1 VSGIH
6 QFVPMLH
13 RGDAVGRHTL
23 RLREVMAA
31 RGIRSQIYVELVD
44 PETASET
51 RPFASYAQEA
61 ESGDVL
67 VYQFATA
74 SAIAAWLQARPETLV
89 VNYHNVTPPA
99 LYAAWDNGMARHQ
112 LRAQSELRALAPR
125 AALGLAVSSFN
136 ERELREAGYGRTA
149 VVPPAAMVPTG
160 PAAAP
165 TRTSTES
172 GGRFEAPKPHRPGA
186 RWICVGRLAPNK
198 AIEFAAMALLVSRA
212 HDDAGATLEV
222 VGRPVVPSYTTAL
235 HRFIDELGLHDAV
248 TFSGALSDHELGAA
262 MADADVL
269 VMTSL
274 HEGFGV
280 PVLEAMTVGL
290 PVVAN
295 RIGALPEVVD
305 DGGLLV
311 DTTDPSALAGAV
323 GRLRGEPGLKE
334 ALAEAARRRVAE
346 LDLPSAGDRAVD
358 LVAALRG

>member
-1 VSGIH
+1 
-6 QFVPMLH
+6 MLH

-51 RPFASYAQEA
+51 RPFASYAEEA

-89 VNYHNVTPPA
+89 VNYHNVTPPD

-125 AALGLAVSSFN
+125 ATLGLAVSSFN
-136 ERELREAGYGRTA
+136 ESELRDAGYGRTA

-160 PAAAP
+160 TAAR
-165 TRTSTES
+165 TRTNRAGS
-172 GGRFEAPKPHRPGA
+172 GA

-212 HDDAGATLEV
+212 HHDPGATLEV

-311 DTTDPSALAGAV
+311 DTADPSALAGAV
-323 GRLRGEPGLKE
+323 ARLRGEPGLKE
-334 ALAEAARRRVAE
+334 ALAEAARRRVAA

-358 LVAALRG
+358 RVAALRG

>member
-1 VSGIH
+1 
-6 QFVPMLH
+6 M
-13 RGDAVGRHTL
+13 
-23 RLREVMAA
+23 
-31 RGIRSQIYVELVD
+31 
-44 PETASET
+44 
-51 RPFASYAQEA
+51 
-61 ESGDVL
+61 
-67 VYQFATA
+67 
-74 SAIAAWLQARPETLV
+74 
-89 VNYHNVTPPA
+89 NYHNVTPPDF
-99 LYAAWDNGMARHQ
+99 YAAWDNGMARHQ
-112 LRAQSELRALAPR
+112 LQAQSELRALAPR

-136 ERELREAGYGRTA
+136 ESELRGAGYGRTA
-149 VVPPAAMVPTG
+149 VVPPAAMVTTG
-160 PAAAP
+160 SAAA
-165 TRTSTES
+165 TRTSS
-172 GGRFEAPKPHRPGA
+172 ARSGA

-212 HDDAGATLEV
+212 HHDPGATLEV

-235 HRFIDELGLHDAV
+235 HRFVDELGLHDAV
-248 TFSGALSDHELGAA
+248 TFSGALSDAGLDAA

-323 GRLRGEPGLKE
+323 ARVCGASRGSRRRWLRQPGAASPNWTFPPPATVPWTWWPRCGVEPGRHAPGAPGSGL
-334 ALAEAARRRVAE
+334 RRRRRPLA
-346 LDLPSAGDRAVD
+346 PATRSAASTRPGRTRPPVPC
-358 LVAALRG
+358 RPRP